1 MLTGTAQ
8 ALSPLKKFEPDGVP
22 VAERSTLPTVT
33 EPVALVFVVLKL
45 TNVPFELVKLVTPLD
60 GIACQEA
67 VVPVSYTHLTLPTKA

>member
-45 TNVPFELVKLVTPLD
+45 TNVPFELSLLVSHFYFPSSEVRTRVLVNLKN
-60 GIACQEA
+60 AHRQ
-67 VVPVSYTHLTLPTKA
+67 